1 MKDFWQKLAR
11 PITVLAPMEAVT
23 DTVFRRIVAGYAKPS
38 VFYTEFVNVDG
49 MFSEG
54 RSFVEHR
61 LKYTREER
69 PLIAQIWGVKP
80 ELFLSAAKRVKA
92 LGFDGIDINMGC
104 PDSGITQKGACSAL
118 IGNPTLAGEI
128 IKAVK
133 EGAGDL
139 PVSVK
144 TRIGRSSI
152 QTEEWCSFLLDQNI
166 DALVVHGRTV
176 REMSKVPAHWDEI
189 GKVVKL
195 RNDMKIP
202 TVIIGNGDIKSLEN
216 GKAMIER
223 YGVDGFMVGR
233 GIFDDLFFFDENKH
247 MAELQ
252 KDEKMR
258 LLLSHMNLFIETWG
272 ETKNFAI
279 LKKFFKIYA
288 NGFDGA
294 GKLRMKLMD
303 TTTPNEVEQIV
314 STFLHNS

>member
-11 PITVLAPMEAVT
+11 PITVLAPMEGVT
-23 DTVFRRIVAGYAKPS
+23 DTVFRRIIAGYAKPS

-49 MFSEG
+49 MFSKG
-54 RSFVEHR
+54 RSHVEHR
-61 LKYTREER
+61 LKYTEEER

-80 ELFLSAAKRVKA
+80 ELFLRAAKRVGSM
-92 LGFDGIDINMGC
+92 GFDGIDINMGC

-118 IGNPTLAGEI
+118 IKNPKLASEI
-128 IKAVK
+128 IQAVK
-133 EGAGDL
+133 EGAGNL
-139 PVSVK
+139 PISVK
-144 TRIGRSSI
+144 TRIGYNTI
-152 QTEEWCSFLLDQNI
+152 QTEEWCGFLLNQNI
-166 DALVVHGRTV
+166 DALIVHGRTV
-176 REMSKVPAHWDEI
+176 REMSKVPARWNEI

-195 RNDMKIP
+195 RNTMKIT

-216 GKAMIER
+216 GKAIIER

-233 GIFDDLFFFDENKH
+233 GIFDNLFFFDEKKA
-247 MAELQ
+247 MSELQ

-258 LLLSHMNLFIETWG
+258 LLLSHMNLFVETWG

-288 NGFDGA
+288 NGFDEA
-294 GKLRMKLMD
+294 GKLRMELMEA
-303 TTTPNEVEQIV
+303 TAPHQVEQII